1 MKYEPEKIK
10 SYLIIA
16 LKKIFIILIIIS
28 ISITFIFLSSCKYKP
43 TEKSIEKKSE
53 ETAKEITDKTNNK
66 KETEDEEDYVITES
80 KYFELPNKIIIYN
93 EGEKTIIEKDNES
106 YNKIIYTTD
115 KRFERGR
122 CLIEEIIPE
131 EMIEDIK
138 NNKIA
143 IEFIYTEEIQ
153 TNYTCEGFGWKK
165 IYTKILFPLPDC
177 RAIFGDEEEYQA
189 GPWYI
194 SIQPESDYLI
204 SIVEETTEEIVS
216 DPEFKEV
223 IKNIIEYDFGGKFT
237 ELIYDEN
244 NNTFYL
250 AYNSKWY
257 GEDTIKKEIFDVV
270 SLFAPNNY
278 YINLNIVVTTGFGES
293 HHFYT
298 KTDILIKIKNYE
310 ISYEEWLDEAFLK

>member
-1 MKYEPEKIK
+1 MIMRKNN
-10 SYLIIA
+10 
-16 LKKIFIILIIIS
+16 ILIFLILFS
-28 ISITFIFLSSCKYKP
+28 IITFIFLSNCKYKP
-43 TEKSIEKKSE
+43 TEKFIEKKSE
-53 ETAKEITDKTNNK
+53 ETAKEVTDKTNNK
-66 KETEDEEDYVITES
+66 KETEDEEDYMITES

-93 EGEKTIIEKDNES
+93 EGEQTIIEKDTKS

-153 TNYTCEGFGWKK
+153 TNYACEEFGWKK
-165 IYTKILFPLPDC
+165 IYTKILFPLPDF

-204 SIVEETTEEIVS
+204 SIIEEEI
-216 DPEFKEV
+216 K
-223 IKNIIEYDFGGKFT
+223 
-237 ELIYDEN
+237 
-244 NNTFYL
+244 
-250 AYNSKWY
+250 
-257 GEDTIKKEIFDVV
+257 
-270 SLFAPNNY
+270 
-278 YINLNIVVTTGFGES
+278 
-293 HHFYT
+293 
-298 KTDILIKIKNYE
+298 
-310 ISYEEWLDEAFLK
+310 

>member
-1 MKYEPEKIK
+1 MKVNNNLLSFLFLILLVLALVLSGCTLPYTNKVSEKK
-10 SYLIIA
+10 LVE
-16 LKKIFIILIIIS
+16 
-28 ISITFIFLSSCKYKP
+28 ITKEP
-43 TEKSIEKKSE
+43 TE
-53 ETAKEITDKTNNK
+53 ETTN
-66 KETEDEEDYVITES
+66 EEDYVITES

-93 EGEKTIIEKDNES
+93 EGEKTIIERDTES

-204 SIVEETTEEIVS
+204 SIVEEELAEEELVEETTG

-223 IKNIIEYDFGGKFT
+223 IKNIIECDFGGKFT

-278 YINLNIVVTTGFGES
+278 DINLNIVVTTGFGES

>member
-1 MKYEPEKIK
+1 M
-10 SYLIIA
+10 
-16 LKKIFIILIIIS
+16 
-28 ISITFIFLSSCKYKP
+28 
-43 TEKSIEKKSE
+43 
-53 ETAKEITDKTNNK
+53 
-66 KETEDEEDYVITES
+66 ITES

-93 EGEKTIIEKDNES
+93 EGEKTIIERDSES

-153 TNYTCEGFGWKK
+153 TNYIYEGLGWKK

-204 SIVEETTEEIVS
+204 SIVEETIEEIVS
-216 DPEFKEV
+216 DPKFKEV

-257 GEDTIKKEIFDVV
+257 GEDTIKKEIFEIIV

-278 YINLNIVVTTGFGES
+278 DINLNIVVTTGFGES

-310 ISYEEWLDEAFLK
+310 ISYEEWLEEAFLK